1 MLIIA
6 ERINASRKQV
16 AHAISTGD
24 RTFIQGEA
32 LAQAQAGAHYI
43 DVNAGTFVGQ
53 EADKLKWIVEAVQ
66 EVTELPLSIDSPD
79 AKVIKAVMPLLNKIP
94 LINSITLEPSRIE
107 GILPLIVTHK
117 TKVIA
122 LCQSEHGSAETTE
135 LKVALAGQLVEK
147 LTGAGVPLDNIYIDP
162 LVFPLSTNPQSANVT
177 LDAIGE
183 IMKTFP
189 GSHTICGLSN
199 VSYGLPARKLVNRA
213 FLAAAVARGLDAAII
228 DPTDQF
234 LYAMLKAATLV
245 AGKDDFCMDY
255 IRAFREGRL
264 EQQRGYCVCG

>member
-6 ERINASRKQV
+6 ERINASRKQI
-16 AHAISTGD
+16 AQAISSGD
-24 RTFIQGEA
+24 RAFIQGEA
-32 LAQAQAGAHYI
+32 KAQTQAGADYI
-43 DVNAGTFVGQ
+43 DVNAGTFVGE

-66 EVTELPLSIDSPD
+66 EVTDLPLSIDSPD
-79 AKVIKAVMPLLNKIP
+79 PEVITAVMPLLKKTP

-107 GILPLIVTHK
+107 GVLPLIVAHK

-122 LCQSEHGSAETTE
+122 LCQSEQGSAETAE

-147 LTGAGVPLDNIYIDP
+147 LTKADVPLNDIYIDP
-162 LVFPLSTNPQSANVT
+162 LVFPLSTNPQSANAT

-189 GSHTICGLSN
+189 GAHTICGLTN

-213 FLAAAVARGLDAAII
+213 FLAAAITKGLDSAII
-228 DPTDQF
+228 DPTDRL
-234 LYAMLKAATLV
+234 LYAMMKAVTLV
-245 AGKDDFCMDY
+245 VGKDNFCMDY

-264 EQQRGYCVCG
+264 E